1 MTPTD
6 ERSSLGSIPD
16 QRPACTAIVCAY
28 NEATTL
34 GKVLDAL
41 LPSARIDELIVLD
54 DGSRDATPDIVQ
66 QYARFD
72 KVNGICFGRN
82 RGKGYAMAE
91 AAVRARGDVLL
102 YVDADLLNWSEAYAV
117 QVLQPLLS
125 NEAEMVIGY
134 PRRDRA
140 DPDRL
145 TPWLHWLSG
154 QRAVWRHDLLPLVDT
169 LRESRYGV
177 ETLINLYY
185 RRRCKRITLLP
196 LHGLIHPAK
205 LEKEPLPRAVQAYAR
220 EGYQIAQAVAGHYP
234 LAMAAYG
241 VKPPMTQDTLTH
253 VEVRDQLEEMIRWT
267 RHKLLTTGETVER
280 VMRLQ
285 EELIPD

>member
-1 MTPTD
+1 MDHLELTATTD
-6 ERSSLGSIPD
+6 EP
-16 QRPACTAIVCAY
+16 RPTCTAIVCAY
-28 NEATTL
+28 NEARTI
-34 GKVLDAL
+34 GSVIKAL
-41 LPSARIDELIVLD
+41 LTSPSVDEIIVVD
-54 DGSRDATPDIVQ
+54 DGSRDATPAIVQ

-72 KVNGICFGRN
+72 KVNAICFERN

-91 AAVRARGDVLL
+91 ATVRAQGNVLL
-102 YVDADLLNWSEAYAV
+102 YVDADLVNWKECYAA

-125 NEAEMVIGY
+125 DETAMVIGY
-134 PRRDRA
+134 PVRDRD

-154 QRAVWRHDLLPLVDT
+154 QRAVWRRDLLPLLET

-185 RRRCKRITLLP
+185 RRKHRRITLLP

-205 LEKEPLPRAVQAYAR
+205 LEKEKLPGAVRAYAR

-234 LAMAAYG
+234 LVMAAYG
-241 VKPPMTQDTLTH
+241 VKPPLMQDTLAR
-253 VEVRDQLEEMIRWT
+253 VEVRDQLEEMIQWT
-267 RHKLLTTGETVER
+267 RRKLLTAGETVER

-285 EELIPD
+285 